1 MTSLYDFKTTYRDA
15 VSGIETV
22 HIDVDSVLDEAR
34 RKRLR
39 AHRSR
44 QKLITMAVMGGI
56 LCICTFGTV
65 QVPRQSPHFF
75 CQISPPFFFYDLC
88 LQPVLGREILFREA
102 LRMSEPCGSP

>member
-1 MTSLYDFKTTYRDA
+1 MNDFKTTYRDA

-65 QVPRQSPHFF
+65 QAADYIKTVIKVNAYGFESADMVTISRSEKGVAGQGRKGSRRQG
-75 CQISPPFFFYDLC
+75 D
-88 LQPVLGREILFREA
+88 
-102 LRMSEPCGSP
+102 